1 MAAAVLPSFA
11 TVRPA
16 EGHWRRPFLRRNGPK
31 TGGEGGRPHAPRRRD
46 RMESKIASGVH
57 AARQCGWRGSA
68 GAAYLVWM
76 PQLDGKGSPRGA
88 VTGVERGGE
97 VERVAIVRRTAV
109 LRVEHRV
116 LCSLVC
122 RLRVC
127 QGAVRARPRG
137 QQRTWTGTAGTTNP
151 PVHSTHHWCSTGRTL
166 AASISPTTH
175 TSRSLKRPTK
185 LGLVHVGRL
194 TVTRGRQRL
203 N

>member
-1 MAAAVLPSFA
+1 MTTAVLPSFV
-11 TVRPA
+11 TGKGA

-97 VERVAIVRRTAV
+97 VERVVIVHRTAV
-109 LRVEHRV
+109 LA
-116 LCSLVC
+116 C
-122 RLRVC
+122 
-127 QGAVRARPRG
+127 VRARGAACALQLGVPA
-137 QQRTWTGTAGTTNP
+137 AGVAGGSSSRAAGPAAHVDWDCWYHKPSCAFDTP
-151 PVHSTHHWCSTGRTL
+151 PVLHRS
-166 AASISPTTH
+166 H
-175 TSRSLKRPTK
+175 TCCQHFAHNP
-185 LGLVHVGRL
+185 HL
-194 TVTRGRQRL
+194 TIAETDREARAGARW
-203 N
+203 